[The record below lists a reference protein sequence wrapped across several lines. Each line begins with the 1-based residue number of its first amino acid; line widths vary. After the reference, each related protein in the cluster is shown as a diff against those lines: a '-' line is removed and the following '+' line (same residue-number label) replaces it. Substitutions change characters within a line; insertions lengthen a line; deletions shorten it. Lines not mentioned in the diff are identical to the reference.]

1 MDNALR
7 RVVTRSAL
15 HSLATASG
23 AVSLAV
29 TLAACGGGDTK
40 STPPI
45 YTGRPS
51 PSTTTT
57 SRPSTTAPTAT
68 GTSPTVLAAKST
80 HTYGGLSVVVNLPT
94 EIPSASRPSLRFF
107 SDFLQGVGRSK
118 AQGKLEPS
126 LSSQASAKVLT
137 YLRTTV
143 GGDSV
148 QQIGALSYTISKVR
162 TTSGPALITGCLD
175 QSKLVQVRKDGSQ
188 FVDAATKRN
197 PTLKL
202 TANINPG
209 NTGPQVTLYTFA
221 LGPC

>member
-1 MDNALR
+1 MKRSFVHAGLGAALLAG
-7 RVVTRSAL
+7 VT
-15 HSLATASG
+15 
-23 AVSLAV
+23 
-29 TLAACGGGDTK
+29 ACGGGEAKT
-40 STPPI
+40 SLPV
-45 YTGRPS
+45 YTGGATPS
-51 PSTTTT
+51 ATTT
-57 SRPSTTAPTAT
+57 SQPPPTATATAT
-68 GTSPTVLAAKST
+68 GTSSGSDTLAAKST
-80 HTYGGLSVVVNLPT
+80 YTYGGLSVVVNLPT
-94 EIPSASRPSLRFF
+94 EIPSASRPSLRLF
-107 SDFLQGVGRSK
+107 SDFLQGVGLSK

-126 LSSQASAKVLT
+126 LSSQASTTVLT

-148 QQIGALSYTISKVR
+148 QQIGALSYTISTVR
-162 TTSGPALITGCLD
+162 TTSGTALITGCLD
-175 QSKLVQVRKDGSQ
+175 QSKLVQVRKDGSH